1 MTKNDI
7 IQILINEFR
16 KFGYEGLSLRQISQ
30 ATGLGKASLYH
41 YFPGGKKEMALE
53 VMKAANNWIEKD
65 LLGVVQQHTPPE
77 ERLAALFALLNEFY
91 QSGNN
96 ACLLDVMTIDNCAH
110 EDFYMES
117 KNILSN
123 LTHIFYKLA
132 HDFGQSEEESKVTAQ
147 TALSILQGS
156 LIQSRILENTQIF
169 KQQFK
174 LIENILKSK
183 YK

>member
-1 MTKNDI
+1 MTKSEI
-7 IQILINEFR
+7 IQILISEFR
-16 KFGYEGLSLRQISQ
+16 KFGYEGLSLRQISM

-53 VMKAANNWIEKD
+53 VMRAANNWIEKD
-65 LLGVVQQHTPPE
+65 LLGLINLQTPPE
-77 ERLAALFALLNEFY
+77 ERLDKLCALLNEFY

-96 ACLLDVMTIDNCAH
+96 ACLLDVMTIDNCSH
-110 EDFYMES
+110 EDFYLES
-117 KNILSN
+117 KTILSN
-123 LTHIFYKLA
+123 LTLIFYKLA
-132 HDFGQSEEESKVTAQ
+132 TDFGQNEEEAKVTAQ

-183 YK
+183 LK